1 MAVTVTTTVSMVTA
15 LGLGALFGV
24 VAIVALVVLLAG
36 RELGVAIG
44 SRTQTFVRGLSL
56 AITPLM
62 MTFVVIIARRL
73 ASLI

>member
-1 MAVTVTTTVSMVTA
+1 VAVTVTTTVSMVTA